1 MKDDAFQLQI
11 EQHPD
16 TRLLQT
22 VRLGPQRSV
31 QVLELFD
38 TYYLLER
45 YKGERRPP
53 IQLDEAGLIS
63 RLAQGGRLNAD
74 EVEPLLPPLRGIDV
88 VLDER
93 SESLG
98 LRPSKEFGK
107 DSLNDSLKDAFK
119 EPSREPPRDPFKDSA
134 QGSAKA
140 AGKMMDLGKL
150 TGREAFHDAPALDPL
165 QSKLQSAMARFAAQ
179 NPETAEALQWPQRQP
194 SAPAQAESAYGA
206 HPALSG
212 GSVGLPAAPAPR
224 ETAPAASRAS
234 EAPPIE
240 TWTQPLVQQAL
251 QQASDNQQRLLEQA
265 HQLKQDVDR
274 RSGRVQK
281 SLESLPM
288 FQEKL
293 DALNQR
299 LEQWQ
304 SEMEKHHFSRD
315 SLLERTDEELA
326 RLQHQ
331 LSQILSEGLALQKVL
346 REHRFPEQSQMAD
359 KLDCFEDMLDH
370 VVQQRHWVHYLQQ
383 QQAFG
388 TLARERL
395 KLLQVRRSELN
406 DQIGKLN
413 ASIQDLE
420 QINREIL
427 SQDPLAV
434 PEPVPALALHELSR
448 LEYELQVLEAD
459 PALQLL
465 EDNP

>member
-16 TRLLQT
+16 THLLQT

-38 TYYLLER
+38 KYYLLDR

-53 IQLDEAGLIS
+53 IQLDEAELVS
-63 RLAQGGRLNAD
+63 RLVQGGRLNAD

-88 VLDER
+88 VLDEQ

-98 LRPSKEFGK
+98 LRPTKESIK
-107 DSLNDSLKDAFK
+107 DSLKDSLKDAFK
-119 EPSREPPRDPFKDSA
+119 APFKESSPDV
-134 QGSAKA
+134 
-140 AGKMMDLGKL
+140 GKMMDLGKL
-150 TGREAFHDAPALDPL
+150 TGREPLAETPTLDPL

-179 NPETAEALQWPQRQP
+179 NPETAEALQWPQRQS

-224 ETAPAASRAS
+224 ETPPAASRAS
-234 EAPPIE
+234 EAAPIE

-293 DALNQR
+293 DALNQQ

-383 QQAFG
+383 QQAFR

-395 KLLQVRRSELN
+395 KLLQVRRGELH
-406 DQIGKLN
+406 DQIGKLKE
-413 ASIQDLE
+413 SIQDLE